1 MIRLSSDER
10 RAVRAMYELAR
21 TQGHEPVSI
30 REISRHQNIPIPH
43 LEQVLSKLRRAG
55 LVESYRGIRGGYRL
69 TRSPEQVSIGDV
81 IRALEG
87 DIALS
92 DCVHPSFDPAGC
104 AETDGCVIRL
114 LWMELGGQIEQAFD
128 EVSLRDL
135 MTEARE
141 LG

>member
-21 TQGHEPVSI
+21 TESRDPVSI
-30 REISRHQNIPIPH
+30 RTISRRQSIPVPH

-55 LVESYRGIRGGYRL
+55 LVESHRGTKGGYRL
-69 TRSPEQVSIGDV
+69 TRLPEQVSVGDV

-92 DCVHPSFDPAGC
+92 ECVHPSFDPAGC
-104 AETDGCVIRL
+104 IETDECVIRL
-114 LWMELGGQIEQAFD
+114 LWMELGLQIEQAFD

-135 MTEARE
+135 LTEARE
-141 LG
+141 LE